1 MMMASISRRTGG
13 TLAARRPETQTPE
26 KAHGHEARLAQIELA
41 GESDIQIQADRGHKI
56 TGGGY
61 QKARKKTGQIAAH
74 AHGFKHNISD
84 DHHCI

>member
-1 MMMASISRRTGG
+1 MMIASISLRTGG
-13 TLAARRPETQTPE
+13 TL
-26 KAHGHEARLAQIELA
+26 HGHEARLAQIELA

-84 DHHCI
+84 DHHCIGNSP